1 LPLSVGNARRQLH
14 LSQCTGQGKW
24 AEPAASKQIASE
36 FVGPGFI
43 IEMLRFA
50 EQSRCVAGARA
61 IAEVA

>member
-1 LPLSVGNARRQLH
+1 MRQLH

-24 AEPAASKQIASE
+24 GEPAASKQIAGE

-50 EQSRCVAGARA
+50 KQS
-61 IAEVA
+61 